1 MFLINNRLKNHRS
14 LALVRRCR
22 RQVSPCSDEIGVRL
36 IDDGFE
42 FLVIGG
48 RFDSGLL
55 GLKCSR
61 FME

>member
-48 RFDSGLL
+48 RFDSNLL
-55 GLKCSR
+55 GL
-61 FME
+61 